1 MMGFLKRISF
11 FSLALIFSGCASQKS
26 LYYWGSYQPQIYQMY
41 SEPGEAP
48 PEQQLIKF
56 EEDYQKAMSQNKR
69 MPPGFHAHVGYLYFE
84 SGKMDQAYK
93 NFEMEK
99 SHYPESSIYMDSL
112 MQRMKG
118 KK

>member
-1 MMGFLKRISF
+1 MTAILKRISF
-11 FSLALIFSGCASQKS
+11 FALVLIFTGCASQKS
-26 LYYWGSYQPQIYQMY
+26 LYYWGSYEYQIYQMY
-41 SEPGEAP
+41 TEPGKAP
-48 PEQQLIKF
+48 PKQQLVKF
-56 EEDYQKAMSQNKR
+56 EEDYQKSMSQNKK

-84 SGKMDQAYK
+84 SGKLDQAFK

-99 SHYPESSIYMDSL
+99 LQYPESSIYMDSL